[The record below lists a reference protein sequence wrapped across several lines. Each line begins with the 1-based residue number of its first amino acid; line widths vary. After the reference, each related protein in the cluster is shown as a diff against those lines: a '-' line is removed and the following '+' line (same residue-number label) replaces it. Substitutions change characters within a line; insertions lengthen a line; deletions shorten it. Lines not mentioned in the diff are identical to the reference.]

1 MSREKFINWSIF
13 TYISIV
19 GLSER
24 SINSM
29 EKVKQKKTREVLTM
43 QEYLNR
49 RKNNRKKEEEKWKL
63 LTKIEWNFMIQ
74 K

>member
-1 MSREKFINWSIF
+1 
-13 TYISIV
+13 
-19 GLSER
+19 
-24 SINSM
+24 M

-43 QEYLNR
+43 QEYLKR

-63 LTKIEWNFMIQ
+63 LTKIEWNVMIQ

>member
-1 MSREKFINWSIF
+1 
-13 TYISIV
+13 
-19 GLSER
+19 
-24 SINSM
+24 M
-29 EKVKQKKTREVLTM
+29 EKAKQKKTREVLSM

-63 LTKIEWNFMIQ
+63 LTKIEWNVMIQ